1 MIIYDNEGIG
11 IDEYENILYD
21 SVFSLIDDLLA
32 IPDEVEEVQIA
43 EENAFVFMQ
52 DNAPCHKVATIME
65 FLEENRVLVI
75 Q

>member
-43 EENAFVFMQ
+43 EENAFVFM
-52 DNAPCHKVATIME
+52 
-65 FLEENRVLVI
+65 
-75 Q
+75 

>member
-1 MIIYDNEGIG
+1 MIIYDNEGIS
-11 IDEYENILYD
+11 IDEYENILDD

-52 DNAPCHKVATIME
+52 DNALYHKAATIME

>member
-32 IPDEVEEVQIA
+32 IPDEV
-43 EENAFVFMQ
+43 
-52 DNAPCHKVATIME
+52 KV
-65 FLEENRVLVI
+65 V
-75 Q
+75 